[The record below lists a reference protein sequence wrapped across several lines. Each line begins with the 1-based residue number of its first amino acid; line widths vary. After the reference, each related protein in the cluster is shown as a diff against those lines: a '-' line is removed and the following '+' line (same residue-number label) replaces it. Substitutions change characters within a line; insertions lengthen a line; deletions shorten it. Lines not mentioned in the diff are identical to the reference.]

1 MGKEVRNVEKSQIVS
16 GVRPVPS
23 ICRLR
28 FEAEENIIK
37 IFVKEHG
44 QDRPIVHPQLLV
56 WRYIMMINLQHQGRD
71 VIVSACLVSVNYL

>member
-16 GVRPVPS
+16 CVRPVPS

-44 QDRPIVHPQLLV
+44 QDRPFCTSPT
-56 WRYIMMINLQHQGRD
+56 
-71 VIVSACLVSVNYL
+71 VSVEVYNDDKLTASG